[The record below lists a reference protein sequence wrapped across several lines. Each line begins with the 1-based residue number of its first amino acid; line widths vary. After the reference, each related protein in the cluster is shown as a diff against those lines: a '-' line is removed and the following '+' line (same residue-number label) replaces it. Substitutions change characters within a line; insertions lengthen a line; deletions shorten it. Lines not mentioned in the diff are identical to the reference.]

1 MDTKATADSP
11 AMTSQRTIQQC
22 FYDVIE
28 QKFHGTFINSVP
40 SLLFKVL
47 TNQNL
52 RAHASSLLLREQE
65 KVGKCRQGNCALYG
79 AAAIK
84 RKKVE

>member
-1 MDTKATADSP
+1 MPSKGQVSNSKPRMGERLDTKATADSP

-47 TNQNL
+47 
-52 RAHASSLLLREQE
+52 
-65 KVGKCRQGNCALYG
+65 
-79 AAAIK
+79 I
-84 RKKVE
+84 